1 MLPGMS
7 KKSVS
12 VAFLF
17 ACTIFSGA
25 SAFVFATLN
34 VRATARLQSAAQT
47 GQAAERITMEQLTTA
62 AKHFFRDTAEFP
74 LLQKMTMTVTDSSG
88 RVIKTQNL
96 SVDYVFRGF
105 SPRTNSTLGQVH
117 GDISIW
123 QAIGGAKIM
132 KVALNSDIW
141 TMIAGQELVG
151 DSDQYVLT
159 ASQDGT
165 RQDLITAKILPT
177 KPCAAVTMKRHP
189 DDYMT
194 DVTCG
199 ASEFQLKDDLSFQK
213 FLFEVNG
220 LPAPVNLKLFV
231 PVTVTDP
238 GFSAPESATVK
249 PPGEDALLL
258 NVTLSLLAKKSL
270 VEVPKV
276 TVPAVGSPLF
286 VPRMTFPPWMF
297 VPRV

>member
-151 DSDQYVLT
+151 DSDQYVLA
-159 ASQDGT
+159 ASQDGA

-220 LPAPVNLKLFV
+220 LPAPVNLSPLGQCTLQRYHAEIEFQSV
-231 PVTVTDP
+231 MV
-238 GFSAPESATVK
+238 A
-249 PPGEDALLL
+249 GE
-258 NVTLSLLAKKSL
+258 K
-270 VEVPKV
+270 EPFIVPKKV
-276 TVPAVGSPLF
+276 TASLETSKGKILIVSEYEPKA
-286 VPRMTFPPWMF
+286 RAK
-297 VPRV
+297 